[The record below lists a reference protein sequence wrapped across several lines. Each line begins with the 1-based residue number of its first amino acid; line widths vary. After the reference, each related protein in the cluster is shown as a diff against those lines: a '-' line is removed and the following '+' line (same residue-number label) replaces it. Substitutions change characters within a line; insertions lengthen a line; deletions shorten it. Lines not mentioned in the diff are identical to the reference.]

1 MRETERIADLLEQT
15 FEGRAYYG
23 NSVLEALAGV
33 SGEMAARKPEN
44 FNNSIW
50 EIVRHMTLEL
60 VYHRQILGGTAE
72 KWVAGE
78 TTWDESGEQTDA
90 AWATALDELKTANRE
105 LVEAIKQ
112 LDDEVLEK
120 TAAPLSYP
128 FYRSLN
134 GVLHHGIFHAGQI
147 SVLKR
152 QSAKSD

>member
-23 NSVLEALAGV
+23 NSVLEALEGV
-33 SGEMAARKPEN
+33 SGEVAASKPEN

-50 EIVRHMTLEL
+50 EIVRHLTLEL
-60 VYHRQILGGTAE
+60 VYHRRILEGTAE

-78 TTWDESGEQTDA
+78 TTWDEGVEQTEA
-90 AWATALDELKTANRE
+90 AWAAALDELKKANRA
-105 LVEAIKQ
+105 LVKAIKQ
-112 LDDEVLEK
+112 LDDEILDK
-120 TAAPLSYP
+120 TAAPVSYP

-152 QSAKSD
+152 QLT

>member
-23 NSVLEALAGV
+23 NSVLEALEGV
-33 SGEMAARKPEN
+33 SGEMAAQRAEN
-44 FNNSIW
+44 FKNSIW

-60 VYHRQILGGTAE
+60 VYHRQLLEGTAK

-78 TTWDESGEQTDA
+78 TTWDESSEKTDA
-90 AWATALDELKTANRE
+90 AWAMALDELKTANRA
-105 LVEAIKQ
+105 LVETIKR
-112 LDDEVLEK
+112 LDDDILEK
-120 TAAPLSYP
+120 TAAPVSYP

-152 QSAKSD
+152 QLAEK